1 MKAVITGMV
10 ISLFCCQAAFA
21 SLSDD
26 NKLHELVRKCTAG
39 INADS
44 KIAIGIVKTE
54 SAGNPLSI
62 GVNSKGVKLKRQP
75 NSLVEAIEVA
85 TWLATNRYNFDAG
98 IAQINSVNIEKLVKG
113 DVNFRMR
120 KIFDPC
126 ENLQLAKIIF
136 NSCYEM
142 TGTTVGALSCYN
154 TGNAKRGVRNGY
166 VAKVMANV
174 PDIIQIQNATKPKII
189 RKNQKSNDNQQGG
202 STDTSD
208 DEKVSE
214 GEKNKKEDLADGDAF
229 DKYGSDDVFN
239 N

>member
-1 MKAVITGMV
+1 MKALLTGIV
-10 ISLFCCQAAFA
+10 ISMFCCRAAFA
-21 SLSDD
+21 SLSDE
-26 NKLHELVRKCTAG
+26 NKLHELVGACTQG
-39 INADS
+39 IHADK

-62 GVNSKGVKLKRQP
+62 GINSKGIKLKRQP
-75 NSLVEAIEVA
+75 NTLVEAIEVA

-98 IAQINSVNIEKLVKG
+98 IAQINSVNIDKLVKG
-113 DVNFRMR
+113 DLNFRMR

-136 NSCYEM
+136 NSCFEM
-142 TGTTVGALSCYN
+142 TGSTVGALSCYN
-154 TGNAKRGVRNGY
+154 TGNARRGVRNGY

-174 PDIIQIQNATKPKII
+174 PDIIQLQGNSIPLVRKEKQDVVDTQHKETTK
-189 RKNQKSNDNQQGG
+189 S
-202 STDTSD
+202 SD
-208 DEKVSE
+208 DEQVSNDK
-214 GEKNKKEDLADGDAF
+214 KNKKDDLADGDAF